1 MHMASIVTI
10 LLSLKV
16 VTSLSTALYRRED
29 DNQGM
34 DFLYPKGSRK
44 LFYTIFTEAYI
55 MIRISYISQVM
66 ANFLCLLDLGYASE
80 FKEDLGLCT
89 LVESIV

>member
-1 MHMASIVTI
+1 MHMASIVKI

-34 DFLYPKGSRK
+34 DFLYPKGSR
-44 LFYTIFTEAYI
+44 
-55 MIRISYISQVM
+55 
-66 ANFLCLLDLGYASE
+66 
-80 FKEDLGLCT
+80 
-89 LVESIV
+89 